1 MLVLGPGSEAEMIA
15 CFLSAELTS
24 TRFGPAIQTALAA
37 NGQPESLLTYPDLSD
52 ADENAARRAL
62 LALTRGYGE
71 HRELFDGTFPASV
84 TWTRA
89 VLTPAEL
96 TRVRYMDYSYWIEL
110 SGGTRL
116 PADAA
121 KRIKAGHR
129 AYDIPNDR
137 LETAGQAA
145 QAGVRFPPLILV
157 GVTHDNLVCLE
168 GHLRLTGY
176 ALAGFPANVECLL
189 GTAPDMGRWAH

>member
-1 MLVLGPGSEAEMIA
+1 MIA
-15 CFLSAELTS
+15 CFLGAELTS
-24 TRFGPAIQTALAA
+24 ERFGPEIRSALAA
-37 NGQPESLLTYPDLSD
+37 HGHPESLLTHPDLSD
-52 ADENAARRAL
+52 ADQNAARRAL

-71 HRELFDGTFPASV
+71 NRELFDGTFPANV

-96 TRVRYMDYSYWIEL
+96 AAVRYMDYSYWIEI

-129 AYDIPNDR
+129 AYGIPNDGAIA
-137 LETAGQAA
+137 AGQAA
-145 QAGVRFPPLILV
+145 KAAVRFPPLILV
-157 GVTHDNLVCLE
+157 GETHNNLVCLE
-168 GHLRLTGY
+168 GHLRLTAY
-176 ALAGFPANVECLL
+176 ALAGFPAAVECLL
-189 GTAPDMGRWAH
+189 GTAPGMGRWAH

>member
-1 MLVLGPGSEAEMIA
+1 MLVLGPGSEADMIA
-15 CFLSAELTS
+15 CFLHGELTS
-24 TRFGPAIQTALAA
+24 TRFGEAIRSGLTAA
-37 NGQPESLLTYPDLSD
+37 GQSERLLTHPDLSD

-71 HRELFDGTFPASV
+71 HRELFGVFPDDV

-96 TRVRYMDYSYWIEL
+96 AAVRYMDYSYWIEL

-121 KRIKAGHR
+121 KRIRAAHR
-129 AYDIPNDR
+129 AYGIPNDGAIA
-137 LETAGQAA
+137 AGHAVQR
-145 QAGVRFPPLILV
+145 GVQFPPLILV
-157 GVTHDNLVCLE
+157 GETHGSLVCLE

-176 ALAGFPANVECLL
+176 ALAGFPAAVECLL
-189 GTAPDMGRWAH
+189 GTAPDMATWAH

>member
-1 MLVLGPGSEAEMIA
+1 MIA
-15 CFLSAELTS
+15 CFLAAELTS
-24 TRFGPAIQTALAA
+24 ERFGPAIRSALAA
-37 NGQPESLLTYPDLSD
+37 NGHSESMLTHPDLSN
-52 ADENAARRAL
+52 ADQNAARRAL
-62 LALTRGYGE
+62 LAETRGYGE
-71 HRELFDGTFPASV
+71 NRELFDETFPTKV

-96 TRVRYMDYSYWIEL
+96 AAVRYMDYSYWIEL

-129 AYDIPNDR
+129 AYGIPNDGAIA
-137 LETAGQAA
+137 AGQAA
-145 QAGVRFPPLILV
+145 QAAVRFPPLILV

-168 GHLRLTGY
+168 GHLRLTAY
-176 ALAGFPANVECLL
+176 ALAGFPSAVECLL
-189 GTAPDMGRWAH
+189 GTSPDMTLWAH

>member
-15 CFLSAELTS
+15 CFLGAELTS
-24 TRFGPAIQTALAA
+24 TRLGPAIRSALAA
-37 NGQPESLLTYPDLSD
+37 NGQSECLLTRPDLGD
-52 ADENAARRAL
+52 ANENAARRAL

-71 HRELFDGTFPASV
+71 HRELFGVFPDEV

-89 VLTPAEL
+89 ELTPAEL
-96 TRVRYMDYSYWIEL
+96 AAVRYMDYSYWIEL

-121 KRIKAGHR
+121 KRIRAGHR
-129 AYDIPNDR
+129 AYGIPNDAAV
-137 LETAGQAA
+137 EAGRAA

-157 GVTHDNLVCLE
+157 GETHGNLVCLE

-176 ALAGFPANVECLL
+176 ALAGFRAAVECLL

>member
-1 MLVLGPGSEAEMIA
+1 MIA
-15 CFLSAELTS
+15 CFLGAELTS
-24 TRFGPAIQTALAA
+24 ERFGPEIRAALAA
-37 NGQPESLLTYPDLSD
+37 NGHPESLLTHPDLSD
-52 ADENAARRAL
+52 ANENAARRGL

-96 TRVRYMDYSYWIEL
+96 AAVRYMDYSYWIEL

-116 PADAA
+116 PSDAA

-129 AYDIPNDR
+129 AYGIPNDGAIA
-137 LETAGQAA
+137 AGQAA
-145 QAGVRFPPLILV
+145 KAAVRFPPLILV
-157 GVTHDNLVCLE
+157 GETNDNLVCLE
-168 GHLRLTGY
+168 GHLRLTAY
-176 ALAGFPANVECLL
+176 ALAGFPAAVECLL

>member
-1 MLVLGPGSEAEMIA
+1 MLVLGPSSETEMIA
-15 CFLSAELTS
+15 CFLGAELTS
-24 TRFGPAIQTALAA
+24 ERFGPEIRSALAA
-37 NGQPESLLTYPDLSD
+37 HGHPESLLTHPDLSD
-52 ADENAARRAL
+52 ADQNAARRAL

-71 HRELFDGTFPASV
+71 NRELFDGTFPANV

-96 TRVRYMDYSYWIEL
+96 AAVRYMDYSYWIEI

-121 KRIKAGHR
+121 RRIKAGHR
-129 AYDIPNDR
+129 AYGIPNDGAIA
-137 LETAGQAA
+137 AGQAA
-145 QAGVRFPPLILV
+145 KAAVRFPPLILV
-157 GVTHDNLVCLE
+157 GETHDNLVCPE

-176 ALAGFPANVECLL
+176 ALAGFPAAVECLL
-189 GTAPDMGRWAH
+189 GTAPDMARWAR

>member
-1 MLVLGPGSEAEMIA
+1 MLVLGPSSEAEMIA
-15 CFLSAELTS
+15 CFLGAELTS
-24 TRFGPAIQTALAA
+24 TRFGPVIQSALAA
-37 NGQPESLLTYPDLSD
+37 NGHPESLLTHPDLSD
-52 ADENAARRAL
+52 TNENAARRAL

-71 HRELFDGTFPASV
+71 HRELFDGAFPAKV

-96 TRVRYMDYSYWIEL
+96 AAVRYMDYSYWIEL

-116 PADAA
+116 PTDAA

-129 AYDIPNDR
+129 AYDIPNDGAIA
-137 LETAGQAA
+137 AGQAA
-145 QAGVRFPPLILV
+145 KAAVRFTPLILV
-157 GVTHDNLVCLE
+157 GETHDSLVCLE
-168 GHLRLTGY
+168 GHLRLTAY
-176 ALAGFPANVECLL
+176 ALAGFPAAVECLL

>member
-1 MLVLGPGSEAEMIA
+1 MLVLGPASEEEMIA
-15 CFLSAELTS
+15 CFLGAELTS
-24 TRFGPAIQTALAA
+24 ERFGPEIRSALAA
-37 NGQPESLLTYPDLSD
+37 NGHPESLLTHPDFTD
-52 ADENAARRAL
+52 AAANAARRAV
-62 LALTRGYGE
+62 LAATRGYGE
-71 HRELFDGTFPASV
+71 NRELFDESFPAKV
-84 TWTRA
+84 TWTKA

-96 TRVRYMDYSYWIEL
+96 AAVRYMDYSYWIEL

-121 KRIKAGHR
+121 KRIKDGHR
-129 AYDIPNDR
+129 AYDIPNDGAIA
-137 LETAGQAA
+137 AGQAA
-145 QAGVRFPPLILV
+145 KAAVRFPPLILV
-157 GVTHDNLVCLE
+157 GETHGNLVCLE

>member
-1 MLVLGPGSEAEMIA
+1 MLVLGPATEAEMIA

-24 TRFGPAIQTALAA
+24 DRFGPQIRSALAA
-37 NGQPESLLTYPDLSD
+37 IGHPESLLTHPDLSN
-52 ADENAARRAL
+52 ADQNAARRAL
-62 LALTRGYGE
+62 LAETRGYGE
-71 HRELFDGTFPASV
+71 NRELFDETFPTKV

-96 TRVRYMDYSYWIEL
+96 AAVRYMDYSYWIEL

-129 AYDIPNDR
+129 AYGIPNDR
-137 LETAGQAA
+137 AIAAGQDA
-145 QAGVRFPPLILV
+145 QAAVRFPPLILV
-157 GVTHDNLVCLE
+157 GVTHGNLVCLE
-168 GHLRLTGY
+168 GHLRLTAY
-176 ALAGFPANVECLL
+176 ALAGFPSPVECLL
-189 GTAPDMGRWAH
+189 GTSPDMTLWAH

>member
-1 MLVLGPGSEAEMIA
+1 MLVLGPASEEEMIA
-15 CFLSAELTS
+15 CFLGAELTS
-24 TRFGPAIQTALAA
+24 ERFGPEIRSVLAA
-37 NGQPESLLTYPDLSD
+37 IGHPESLLTHPDLTD
-52 ADENAARRAL
+52 AAANAARRAV
-62 LALTRGYGE
+62 LAATRGYGE
-71 HRELFDGTFPASV
+71 NRELFDESFPAKV

-96 TRVRYMDYSYWIEL
+96 AAVRYMDYSYWIEL

-121 KRIKAGHR
+121 KRIRAGHR
-129 AYDIPNDR
+129 AYDIPNDGAIA
-137 LETAGQAA
+137 AGRAA
-145 QAGVRFPPLILV
+145 QAAVRFPPLILV
-157 GVTHDNLVCLE
+157 GETHGNLVCLE

>member
-15 CFLSAELTS
+15 CFLGAELTS
-24 TRFGPAIQTALAA
+24 TRFGPAIRSALAA
-37 NGQPESLLTYPDLSD
+37 NGRSECLLTHPDLGD

-71 HRELFDGTFPASV
+71 HRELFDVFPDEVA
-84 TWTRA
+84 WIRA
-89 VLTPAEL
+89 ELTPAEL
-96 TRVRYMDYSYWIEL
+96 AAVRYMDYSYWIEL

-129 AYDIPNDR
+129 AYGTPNDAAVH
-137 LETAGQAA
+137 AGRAA

-157 GVTHDNLVCLE
+157 GETHDNLVCLE
-168 GHLRLTGY
+168 GHLRLTAY
-176 ALAGFPANVECLL
+176 ALAGFPASVECLL